1 MKWHNIFSRFCGID
15 FGVRQGSV
23 LFPLHFVICL
33 DDIVDNRLTTNH
45 NYVIFY
51 ADDLL
56 LISTSVCGLKMLLNV
71 CEQELT
77 YLDTSIDVKNP
88 VVCASARVSLIV
100 VQQSVPE
107 FKMADCKPDVHCIR
121 RRTMTAVSPLIRAP
135 SKMWV

>member
-23 LFPLHFVICL
+23 LSPLHFAIYL

-56 LISTSVCGLKMLLNV
+56 LISTSVCGLQMLLNV
-71 CEQELT
+71 CEHELT
-77 YLDTSIDVKNP
+77 IAYLDMSNIVKNRI
-88 VVCASARVSLIV
+88 VRVLARVSITIIV
-100 VQQSVPE
+100 
-107 FKMADCKPDVHCIR
+107 
-121 RRTMTAVSPLIRAP
+121 
-135 SKMWV
+135 